1 MWVFGIVTT
10 NFGRA
15 RGYFQVVERRDIA
28 TLDPIISKC
37 IWPRTEIYNDD
48 WASYRGM
55 EHRINNVA
63 VHWIVVHAWHFVDPV
78 TCVHTLEVE
87 SCWNNLKLG
96 QKIPRGMKKDL
107 QLHLDKQMSHQWRRE
122 PYRQI
127 MKKFFPCRMQWPTQH
142 LDLFILRP
150 RGTLG
155 LELIRNVTFI
165 CCYIF

>member
-1 MWVFGIVTT
+1 MSLFQFNWERRAASDMWVFGIVTT

-78 TCVHTLEVE
+78 TGVHTLEVE

-107 QLHLDKQMSHQWRRE
+107 QLHLDKQMSRQWRRE

-127 MKKFFPCRMQWPTQH
+127 MKNFALAVCSYQH
-142 LDLFILRP
+142 S
-150 RGTLG
+150 TL
-155 LELIRNVTFI
+155 I
-165 CCYIF
+165 CSF